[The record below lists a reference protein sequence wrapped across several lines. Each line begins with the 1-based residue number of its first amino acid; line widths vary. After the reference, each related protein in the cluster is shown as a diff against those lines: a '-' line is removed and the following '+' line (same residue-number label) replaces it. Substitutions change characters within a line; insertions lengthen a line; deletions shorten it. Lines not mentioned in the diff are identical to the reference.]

1 MKLRKSMM
9 ALAMGAT
16 VIGMGAVSNAYAFAD
31 PVTFLPADTNVQ
43 FKYNDFET
51 LITETGQVLN
61 GIFTVT
67 TIGGVPSPIFWA
79 SNISGSELT
88 GSFEG
93 LLAAQITSD
102 GSGGFNI
109 WFTGGTLEMYNVA
122 NGSFTPTNPLD
133 PTADQI
139 CPGGVCPSPWLT
151 ADFTTGVILVD
162 DPLTPLF
169 DETTTTL
176 FSHVTSLTNP
186 FSGSGFGKLE
196 LTGGTAAS
204 SFVDGPGADFSIQSN
219 LEGCPH
225 SAPTNCQPASTEG
238 IWPVA
243 SFDPVIGRTVPEPG
257 TMALVGLAL
266 FGLAG
271 IARRRRLS

>member
-16 VIGMGAVSNAYAFAD
+16 VIGMGAVSNAYAVLAD

-51 LITETGQVLN
+51 LVGKVGDVLN
-61 GIFTVT
+61 GIFNVLS
-67 TIGGVPSPIFWA
+67 IGPIIGPLYWG
-79 SNISGSELT
+79 SGLSGSELT
-88 GSFEG
+88 GSFDNLTVAQ
-93 LLAAQITSD
+93 LLSD
-102 GSGGFNI
+102 GAGGFNI
-109 WFTGGTLEMYNVA
+109 WFTGGTLTMYNV
-122 NGSFTPTNPLD
+122 PTGTFAPTGPGD
-133 PTADQI
+133 PIAGQI
-139 CPGGVCPSPWLT
+139 CPGGVCPLAWLT
-151 ADFTTGVILVD
+151 ADFAPGAILID
-162 DPLTPLF
+162 DLGTPF
-169 DETTTTL
+169 DETTATL
-176 FSHVTSLTNP
+176 FSHVTSLTQPLTGN
-186 FSGSGFGKLE
+186 GKGELE

-204 SFVDGPGADFSIQSN
+204 KFVDGPGADFSIQSN

-225 SAPTNCQPASTEG
+225 DAPTNCQPAAEG
-238 IWPVA
+238 QWPVA